1 MLKCIKNCVCNYALR
16 KVKEKLVNPALEGIG
31 VVREI
36 SFKDGSLFLTLILE
50 GLEDRPIDVRCSEI
64 EIAPDG
70 SQLTIH
76 QFESNMPFAQNALTR
91 YGTRPI
97 DIPEGSARFAVAT
110 AKKALGL

>member
-1 MLKCIKNCVCNYALR
+1 MFECIKVRLCNYALK

-31 VVREI
+31 TVREI
-36 SFKDGSLFLTLILE
+36 SFRDGALFLTLILD

-70 SQLTIH
+70 SELIIH
-76 QFESNMPFAQNALTR
+76 KFESNMPFVQTALNR
-91 YGTRPI
+91 YGVRQIP
-97 DIPEGSARFAVAT
+97 IPEGSARFAVVS